1 VLAGGAA
8 RRLGGQDKPGL
19 RVGGRALIQNVV
31 AAGRDAGAQRV
42 IVVGPSR
49 TDVTDVLFVPD
60 EQQGPVPALRRG
72 LAVVSAPR
80 IVLLAAD
87 LPFLR
92 ARHITGMLEISEQ
105 TGVRGA
111 VLADDGGRAQWLAG
125 CWHTA
130 ALADAIGR
138 YQGESLRGLL
148 APLEPRLIQP
158 EPGESPP
165 WLDCD
170 TPADVERARRLA
182 ARGDLLG

>member
-1 VLAGGAA
+1 M
-8 RRLGGQDKPGL
+8 
-19 RVGGRALIQNVV
+19 
-31 AAGRDAGAQRV
+31 

-49 TDVTDVLFVPD
+49 TDVDDVLFVQD

-72 LAVVSAPR
+72 LAEVSAPWL
-80 IVLLAAD
+80 VLLAAD

-92 ARHITGMLEISEQ
+92 ARHITAMLEISEQ

-111 VLADDGGRAQWLAG
+111 VLADDGGREQWLAG
-125 CWHTA
+125 CWRTA
-130 ALADAIGR
+130 ALADALST
-138 YQGESLRGLL
+138 YPGESLRGLL

-182 ARGDLLG
+182 AD